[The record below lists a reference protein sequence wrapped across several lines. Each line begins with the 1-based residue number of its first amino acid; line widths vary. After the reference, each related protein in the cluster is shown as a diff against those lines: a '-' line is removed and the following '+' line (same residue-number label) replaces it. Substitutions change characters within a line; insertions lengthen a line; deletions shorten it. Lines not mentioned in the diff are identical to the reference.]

1 MTAAGQPM
9 VWTIGHSTRPIEEFL
24 GLLDEHRIKL
34 LIDVRR
40 FPVSKRYAQYDEA
53 NLRNSLASAGLEYL
67 WLPELGGRRN
77 PRRDSPN
84 TGWRNAGFRGYADH
98 MMTREFTRGLERVIE
113 SAKHTRLVL
122 MCAESV
128 WWRCHRGLISD
139 ALVVAGFTVIH
150 IMGPGSAVEHPMTPP
165 ARIVEGKLVYSDAGQ
180 GQLLDKEEAERDN

>member
-1 MTAAGQPM
+1 MTTNEQPT

-24 GLLDEHRIKL
+24 GLLGEHRIEL

-40 FPVSKRYAQYDEA
+40 FPVSKRYTQYDEA
-53 NLRNSLASAGLEYL
+53 NLRKSLTTAGLEYL

-84 TGWRNAGFRGYADH
+84 TAWRNAGFRGYADH
-98 MMTREFTRGLERVIE
+98 MMTREFNDGLARVTE
-113 SAKHTRLVL
+113 SARSIRVAV

-139 ALVVAGFTVIH
+139 ALVVVGFRVMH
-150 IMGPGSAVEHPMTPP
+150 IMGAANTVEHPMTPP
-165 ARIVEGKLVYSDAGQ
+165 ARIVDGKLVYWEGEQ
-180 GQLLDKEEAERDN
+180 PNLL